1 MDELIS
7 HVQEEMPW
15 CILENDT
22 MLVDESPDSATA
34 KLERCWEAL
43 EYDGFKTCTKT
54 EYINCN
60 FSGDVH
66 REEMPVRIEAQV
78 IPQREDISNKLGRFF
93 LSCFKRG

>member
-1 MDELIS
+1 MR
-7 HVQEEMPW
+7 W
-15 CILENDT
+15 CILANDT

-43 EYDGFKTCTKT
+43 ESDGFKITRTKT

-66 REEMPVRIEAQV
+66 REEMPVRIEA
-78 IPQREDISNKLGRFF
+78 
-93 LSCFKRG
+93 